1 MASRAEQKA
10 AARAAREAKQQE
22 LRLAAA
28 RRQRW
33 YVTGGIVGAAVIA
46 LIVVIVASSG
56 GHKGTNGVKLT
67 HKEKQSA
74 IATVNQTLS
83 GIPQSGNVL
92 GKASAPV
99 TITEYGDLVCPIC
112 KEFALTTEPQI
123 ITALVRTGKAKLVY
137 KAFDTASSY
146 ANESM
151 FTTSQAA
158 AKAAGLQGKEWNYV
172 LLTYEE
178 QPDTID
184 GTDAEKVSYV
194 TTGYLQN
201 LAQQIKGLNTIKWQS
216 DLASKT
222 LANQV
227 NADESSGQTLG
238 VGKIGTPDVFVTGPN
253 GTQNPQGIPSLAGMD
268 SAVQQV
274 S

>member
-22 LRLAAA
+22 LKLAAT

-33 YVTGGIVGAAVIA
+33 YMTGGLIGAAIIA
-46 LIVVIVASSG
+46 LIVVIIVSSSG
-56 GHKGTNGVKLT
+56 GKGHSGVNLSK
-67 HKEKQSA
+67 KQKQSA
-74 IATVNQTLS
+74 IATVNQTIA

-151 FTTSQAA
+151 FVPSQVA
-158 AKAAGLQGKEWNYV
+158 AKAAGLQNKEWDYV
-172 LLTYEE
+172 LLTYQE
-178 QPDTID
+178 QPDTVN
-184 GTDAEKVSYV
+184 GTDAEKVAYV
-194 TTGYLQN
+194 TTAYLQK
-201 LAQQIKGLNTIKWQS
+201 LAAQIKGLDTIKWQAS
-216 DLASKT
+216 LGSKT
-222 LANQV
+222 LSKAV
-227 NADESSGQTLG
+227 ATDGDDGDALG
-238 VGKIGTPDVFVTGPN
+238 VNNVGTPDVFVSGPN
-253 GTQNPQGIPSLAGMD
+253 GRQNPQGIPTLAAVE